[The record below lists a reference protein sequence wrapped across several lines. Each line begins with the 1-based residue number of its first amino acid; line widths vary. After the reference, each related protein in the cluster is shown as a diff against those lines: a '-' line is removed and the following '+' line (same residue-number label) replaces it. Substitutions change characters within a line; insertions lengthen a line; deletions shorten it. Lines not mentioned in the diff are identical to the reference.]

1 MIEVESLAVGYGT
14 AKVFHDVNLRV
25 GDGQIV
31 ALIGN
36 NGAGKTTLLRT
47 LSGILGDQG
56 GRIVAGTARGE
67 GLDLAE
73 AKADKI
79 VRHGIVQVPEGRRV
93 FAQLTVQENLMAGA
107 LSVRSRSRVAASLRR
122 VRDIF
127 PILVDRAGQPAGL
140 LSGGEQQMLAIG
152 RALMSEPKVLLM
164 DEPSLGLAP
173 LIARQIMETIE
184 HVNAHGTSVLLVEQ
198 NTRLALSVA
207 HHAYVLNG
215 GTVAAEGPAAEL
227 IDSDLLLELTLGKTT
242 AHDAD
247 VFARAGEGPH
257 DG

>member
-1 MIEVESLAVGYGT
+1 MIEVDSLAVSYGS

-25 GDGQIV
+25 DEGQIV

-36 NGAGKTTLLRT
+36 NGAGKTTLLRA
-47 LSGILGDQG
+47 LSGILGAQG
-56 GRIVAGTARGE
+56 GQVVAGTVRGE
-67 GLDLAE
+67 GLDLDRSN
-73 AKADKI
+73 ADKI
-79 VRHGIVQVPEGRRV
+79 VRHGIVQVPEGRRI

-122 VRDIF
+122 VRELF
-127 PILVDRAGQPAGL
+127 PILVERAGQTAGL

-173 LIARQIMETIE
+173 LVARQIMDTITQ
-184 HVNAHGTSVLLVEQ
+184 VNADGTSVLLVEQ

-215 GTVAAEGPAAEL
+215 GTMAAQGPAADL
-227 IDSDLLLELTLGKTT
+227 IDSDMLLELTLGKTT
-242 AHDAD
+242 AHGSA
-247 VFARAGEGPH
+247 VLTKAGGRGDE
-257 DG
+257 